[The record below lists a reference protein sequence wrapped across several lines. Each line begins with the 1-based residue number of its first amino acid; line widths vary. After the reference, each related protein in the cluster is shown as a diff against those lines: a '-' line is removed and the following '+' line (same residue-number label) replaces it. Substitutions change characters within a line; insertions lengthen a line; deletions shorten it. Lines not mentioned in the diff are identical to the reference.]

1 MPVLNL
7 QLDEIRK
14 ARAALGEQRDA
25 QRAQSAALAAARGEL
40 EAMLRSGVQGQE
52 LDAKQRQVQSL
63 QAAVREAAKSA
74 RLGIGGLRE
83 LSDRLMVGMGDPA
96 LLVQALST
104 QQPVMLMPVAVQ
116 TRYAKDMSSLMIRIY
131 PDAIHTFAHEPGL
144 TPPEIEAGK
153 AYWSA
158 RFAVPADSDSPWAEI
173 ARRYRPARA
182 AWIVRRTTPTNLAD
196 LGQAPNGTLAAPAFD
211 DAAIPQADP
220 KAQPVYAVAMPDR
233 FVAIGYR
240 GETEIFRQWG
250 GAVPELLPMSPALDP
265 EQVDAPPPDKPEDYD
280 AFGADLAW
288 MIDYASAV
296 KLGMGITIDATMM
309 KNGGTLPGGV
319 DRLIVLGVDWT
330 QTPASAAEL
339 VGELFDNHQNG
350 AGLKFV
356 PQGTPT
362 NNTSGAR
369 AGFAANGGD
378 LLNALEPQAAAQRA
392 GEVAAQLASA
402 GARLQN
408 LLGLPQAVFDA
419 GLIPGAELQEGA
431 TAGHMINALWPATLG
446 YTLRNFWNPIDSA
459 TTLISDD
466 SLEQLRAWATR
477 YLRPGGPLSALR
489 IGKQP
494 YGILPVSARGMLPLA
509 NSPLERELSQ
519 AIDWFR
525 VQWDRVLSKVPTLR
539 NPSPESLHQVL
550 AMQPW
555 PVAKRFWQVAGPV
568 TAGND
573 PPSGFIYDWQAQFAA
588 VLLESLLS
596 GKPWWAKVPFIAG
609 CGTRPKPY
617 PLDAVPW
624 VQRDQQN
631 PTRELDG
638 DVPLQDNF
646 IAKLLELL
654 SQPRTQVRSDIVAM
668 QNAPS
673 LLQALLAFAADE
685 EFLHAAHRL
694 LRLHIQKIPT
704 VSAETKLRVQRLRSA
719 ELIGV
724 DNLSLVGD
732 QFSLNH
738 PRAVLG
744 LKLADTTG
752 DMTVEQSIGSLLS
765 KVVLNYPEHMSNI
778 ASFSQ
783 SLEALQSRTAG
794 ELSLALRTTLDLY
807 STRLDAWI
815 TSFATRRLDDLRQ
828 ASPGG
833 LHIGAWGYVENLRP
847 DGAPRGVPMPDSL
860 GYVHAPSLQQ
870 ATTAAILRSGHVANR
885 MAAGGA
891 FDIDLRSRRVK
902 RARRLLEGLA
912 NGQQMA
918 ALVGYRFERAL
929 RDGNLSPFIL
939 DFRTAFPLRPTGETY
954 NDQPKEQIAARDVTD
969 GARLI
974 DAYRQAGSVP
984 AMLAAIAAAPPQL
997 VLTADEQA
1005 KLKLILDDLL
1015 DQMDAVA
1022 DLLMA
1027 ESVFQMAGG
1036 NLDAAAAAMQSLDKQ
1051 ERPPETRVADTP
1063 HGTRGYTQ
1071 RVVIALKAT
1080 SAPDWPANDLA
1091 ARLEP
1096 RLNAW
1101 LGKLLGQ
1108 PASYVFGARVLRRHE
1123 VAADGKTTVQWS
1135 DDNDPL
1141 LSISLAD
1148 LGLSPLSLVLQSE
1161 AKQAGSAGS
1170 GQSGVQEHLAA
1181 ALGVRARNQFGDAA
1195 SQMALVLQADA
1206 PPDAP
1211 AGSLGLVAFESY
1223 AWLLRRLLEKVRP
1236 LRRMDLVRA
1245 EDGIE
1250 TEALLADGD
1259 FAGLDLADLKARL
1272 KIADD
1277 TAQAVLDQLK
1287 AALPDD
1293 AVDLDAVAAM
1303 DPSDPASIAMF
1314 NAIRTALD
1322 AAYAL
1327 GWRSAQASGAVAQ
1340 AGAAA
1345 EGAQVQPGDT
1355 LLLAVARGR
1364 ALWHEVS
1371 GRRDAAPAPTDF
1383 EKDGVTPVGKA
1394 RQAQLALAR
1403 MAAIVGKEFPLLPCF
1418 TLGAYATDAAATLGD
1433 RDMLLAKAALNND
1446 DTVIDGW
1453 LPKLGCVREAT
1464 GLLADVLTA
1473 AEGIGSRTGYSGAS
1487 GDFKLMQF
1495 PRDATAHWAALPPAE
1510 KQELR
1515 GTVAVVAH
1523 APGALEGIA
1532 PDEAIAGL
1540 FVDEWMET
1548 LPDTEETTGLGFHFD
1563 APGARP
1569 PQSILL
1575 AVPADPAADAWTL
1588 DALLATVNETMA
1600 LARLRAVRPQDLES
1614 LGLILP
1620 GIFLSNNFKRD
1631 VPTVDFSA
1639 MVSSNLQV
1647 MRAVAGLSASQQG
1660 VLAVGSNLVS
1670 G

>member
-1 MPVLNL
+1 MKFRILWGI
-7 QLDEIRK
+7 D
-14 ARAALGEQRDA
+14 ALI
-25 QRAQSAALAAARGEL
+25 
-40 EAMLRSGVQGQE
+40 AMRPDPANPDS
-52 LDAKQRQVQSL
+52 KQSL
-63 QAAVREAAKSA
+63 LQILLRHA
-74 RLGIGGLRE
+74 LLRE
-83 LSDRLMVGMGDPA
+83 LAQATAMIAAGLPGNDVATLLRDPELVDLVGGAEPTLSWKRQLA
-96 LLVQALST
+96 L
-104 QQPVMLMPVAVQ
+104 
-116 TRYAKDMSSLMIRIY
+116 K
-131 PDAIHTFAHEPGL
+131 
-144 TPPEIEAGK
+144 
-153 AYWSA
+153 
-158 RFAVPADSDSPWAEI
+158 VPAVTGD
-173 ARRYRPARA
+173 
-182 AWIVRRTTPTNLAD
+182 RT
-196 LGQAPNGTLAAPAFD
+196 
-211 DAAIPQADP
+211 I
-220 KAQPVYAVAMPDR
+220 
-233 FVAIGYR
+233 
-240 GETEIFRQWG
+240 RQ
-250 GAVPELLPMSPALDP
+250 
-265 EQVDAPPPDKPEDYD
+265 
-280 AFGADLAW
+280 F
-288 MIDYASAV
+288 
-296 KLGMGITIDATMM
+296 
-309 KNGGTLPGGV
+309 
-319 DRLIVLGVDWT
+319 
-330 QTPASAAEL
+330 
-339 VGELFDNHQNG
+339 
-350 AGLKFV
+350 
-356 PQGTPT
+356 
-362 NNTSGAR
+362 
-369 AGFAANGGD
+369 
-378 LLNALEPQAAAQRA
+378 LE
-392 GEVAAQLASA
+392 
-402 GARLQN
+402 
-408 LLGLPQAVFDA
+408 
-419 GLIPGAELQEGA
+419 
-431 TAGHMINALWPATLG
+431 
-446 YTLRNFWNPIDSA
+446 SA
-459 TTLISDD
+459 TTFD
-466 SLEQLRAWATR
+466 T
-477 YLRPGGPLSALR
+477 SALQSL
-489 IGKQP
+489 G
-494 YGILPVSARGMLPLA
+494 AFRG
-509 NSPLERELSQ
+509 
-519 AIDWFR
+519 
-525 VQWDRVLSKVPTLR
+525 
-539 NPSPESLHQVL
+539 SL
-550 AMQPW
+550 
-555 PVAKRFWQVAGPV
+555 
-568 TAGND
+568 D
-573 PPSGFIYDWQAQFAA
+573 
-588 VLLESLLS
+588 
-596 GKPWWAKVPFIAG
+596 
-609 CGTRPKPY
+609 
-617 PLDAVPW
+617 
-624 VQRDQQN
+624 
-631 PTRELDG
+631 
-638 DVPLQDNF
+638 
-646 IAKLLELL
+646 
-654 SQPRTQVRSDIVAM
+654 
-668 QNAPS
+668 
-673 LLQALLAFAADE
+673 
-685 EFLHAAHRL
+685 
-694 LRLHIQKIPT
+694 
-704 VSAETKLRVQRLRSA
+704 RLRTLDS
-719 ELIGV
+719 
-724 DNLSLVGD
+724 
-732 QFSLNH
+732 
-738 PRAVLG
+738 
-744 LKLADTTG
+744 
-752 DMTVEQSIGSLLS
+752 
-765 KVVLNYPEHMSNI
+765 
-778 ASFSQ
+778 
-783 SLEALQSRTAG
+783 EALQLLMQG
-794 ELSLALRTTLDLY
+794 TLDL
-807 STRLDAWI
+807 SSHRLDAWI
-815 TSFATRRLDDLRQ
+815 TSFATRRLDDMRQ

-833 LHIGAWGYVENLRP
+833 VHIGAWGYVENLRP

-939 DFRTAFPLRPTGETY
+939 DFRTAFPLKPTGATF

-984 AMLAAIAAAPPQL
+984 AMLAAIAAVPPQL

-1005 KLKLILDDLL
+1005 KVKLILDDLL

-1022 DLLMA
+1022 DLLTA

-1071 RVVIALKAT
+1071 RVVIALKAD

-1108 PASYVFGARVLRRHE
+1108 PASYVFGARVLRRHA
-1123 VAADGKTTVQWS
+1123 VVADGKTTVQWS

-1181 ALGVRARNQFGDAA
+1181 ALGALARTQFGDAA
-1195 SQMALVLQADA
+1195 SEMALVLQA
-1206 PPDAP
+1206 DAP

-1272 KIADD
+1272 QIADD

-1293 AVDLDAVAAM
+1293 AIDLDAVAEM

-1314 NAIRTALD
+1314 NAVRAALD

-1340 AGAAA
+1340 TGAAA
-1345 EGAQVQPGDT
+1345 EGEQVQPGDT

-1383 EKDGVTPVGKA
+1383 EKDGVTPVSKA

-1403 MAAIVGKEFPLLPCF
+1403 IAAIVGKDFPLLPCF

-1433 RDMLLAKAALNND
+1433 RDTLLAKADLGND

-1473 AEGIGSRTGYSGAS
+1473 AEALATRTGYGGAS

-1495 PRDATAHWAALPPAE
+1495 PRDAKAHWGALPPAE

-1523 APGALEGIA
+1523 APGALEGVA
-1532 PDEAIAGL
+1532 ADEAIAGL
-1540 FVDEWMET
+1540 FIDEWMET

-1600 LARLRAVRPQDLES
+1600 LARLRAVRPQDLEN

-1639 MVSSNLQV
+1639 MVASNLQV
-1647 MRAVAGLSASQQG
+1647 MRAVAGLSASQQ
-1660 VLAVGSNLVS
+1660 AVMATGSNLLS
-1670 G
+1670 S